1 MTSIISLI
9 IFTLSRLIEGDND
22 VKCLEDENKVFVDLK
37 FGPKWTYISTVR
49 TFVEN
54 FMAISLE
61 DKKKAGLIAMSVN
74 ELIENAIK
82 YSDKEDIQINF
93 QIITNEKRIYVN
105 VSNHAT
111 IEEEKNLKK
120 ILDEINSLPPLE
132 AYMSRMKASLNS
144 LNDKSSI
151 GLARVRYESHAEI
164 NHTYNNDGF
173 VNVHASIPID
183 NDGVRNECI

>member
-1 MTSIISLI
+1 L
-9 IFTLSRLIEGDND
+9 NP
-22 VKCLEDENKVFVDLK
+22 LEDENRVFVDLK

-54 FMAISLE
+54 FMAISLA

-82 YSDKEDIQINF
+82 YSDKEDIQIKF
-93 QIITNEKRIYVN
+93 QIISNEKKIYVK

-111 IEEEKNLKK
+111 TEEENNLKK

-132 AYMSRMKASLNS
+132 AYLNRMKSSLDSLNE
-144 LNDKSSI
+144 KSAI
-151 GLARVRYESHAEI
+151 GLARVRYESRAEI
-164 NHTYNNDGF
+164 NHTYNDDGF
-173 VNVHASIPID
+173 VDVHAAIPID
-183 NDGVRNECI
+183 NDEVCNDCI